1 MDPPAPNPAPTAG
14 VVTRRHVLTVAGQ
27 VMTGL
32 WLDLEL
38 SAGASA
44 QVPASGFAPPRTTFG
59 EPQLAA
65 YLEITPDNLVR
76 IALPDAELG
85 QGAYTTLPMILA
97 DELGA
102 DWGRI
107 EVRQTGA
114 DDRLANPMKGFQA
127 TGRSMSV
134 RGYYPLLR
142 RLGATARELLC
153 SAAAARWRVPVSEC
167 RAESSYV
174 KHGRSGQQATFAE
187 LLESAAVLPLPLNV
201 RLRTQHE
208 LKLIGRD
215 VPRMDI
221 PAKVLGQAEFSSD
234 VRLPGMLV
242 AAILHSPVFGSLLA
256 TVDEAAALAG
266 PYVRAVVRLPSAVA
280 VVADDY
286 WHATRALGL
295 LRATFGASPNDT
307 VDGALLRADRE
318 AGLSEPSVPV
328 SAAGDAPARIATAD
342 RQLEF
347 VYDVPYLAHAT
358 MEPMCCVAWVRD
370 GSCEL
375 WAPTQGP
382 GRLRNEIARQLN
394 LEPGRVRITRGFV
407 GGGFGRRWQ
416 PDFGVEAALISR
428 AANAPVKLI
437 WSREEDLQHDFY
449 RPAMLMRVRAGLMN
463 RGRGAARLA
472 GLDVT
477 LSGDLLSN
485 WGKPP
490 LPAPKPA
497 PKPDAQLTGG
507 LTAIPY
513 DLPDYRIR
521 WVPRESHVPIG
532 VWRSV
537 AYSHNVFALESAL
550 DEIAGAVGEDPLR
563 FRLALLRDA
572 PRHARVLTALARQA
586 NWRSS
591 PVAAGVGR
599 GLALAEY
606 ATSIIGVVA
615 DAEVSPAGRIRVQ
628 RLTATVDCGALI
640 LPDNARAQ
648 IEGGLIFGLTAALYG
663 EIRIEKGR
671 AVQSNFFDYRMLT
684 LTDCPAIDLQFLP
697 GGELPG
703 GIGEV
708 GTPPVAPAVANAVF
722 AATGRRIRDLPL
734 ARHGLA

>member
-1 MDPPAPNPAPTAG
+1 MIDSAAPNPVPNAAG
-14 VVTRRHVLTVAGQ
+14 VTRRRVLAAGGQ
-27 VMTGL
+27 LVTAF
-32 WLDLEL
+32 WLGLEL
-38 SAGASA
+38 PGYA
-44 QVPASGFAPPRTTFG
+44 QAQAPVPGVGLPPPRTTFG

-65 YLEITPDNLVR
+65 YLEITLENVVR

-85 QGAYTTLPMILA
+85 QGAYTTLPLILA

-102 DWGRI
+102 DWERV
-107 EVRQTGA
+107 EVRQSGA

-127 TGRSMSV
+127 TGRSLSV

-167 RAESSYV
+167 RAERSYV
-174 KHGRSGQQATFAE
+174 RHGSSGQQATFAE
-187 LLESAAVLPLPLNV
+187 LLESAAVLPLPLHV
-201 RLRTQHE
+201 RLRTPDE
-208 LKLIGRD
+208 LELIGRN
-215 VPRMDI
+215 VPRKDI
-221 PAKVLGQAEFSSD
+221 PAKVLGRAEFSSD

-242 AAILHSPVFGSLLA
+242 AAVLHSPVFGSELA
-256 TVDEAAALAG
+256 TVDEAAALAA
-266 PYVRAVVRLPSAVA
+266 PLVRGVVRLPSAVA
-280 VVADDY
+280 VVADDF
-286 WHATRALGL
+286 WHATRGLSL
-295 LRATFGASPNDT
+295 LRATFGVSPNDA
-307 VDGALLRADRE
+307 VDEALLRADRA
-318 AGLSEPSVPV
+318 AGLGEPAVPV

-370 GSCEL
+370 GGCEL

-382 GRLRNEIARQLN
+382 GRLRNEVARQLN
-394 LEPGRVRITRGFV
+394 IEPARVRITRGFV

-428 AANAPVKLI
+428 AVRAPVKLI

-449 RPAMLMRVRAGLMN
+449 RPAMLMRVRAGLAN

-477 LSGDLLSN
+477 LSGALLSS
-485 WGKPP
+485 WAKPRVP
-490 LPAPKPA
+490 D

-507 LTAIPY
+507 LTTVPY
-513 DLPDYRIR
+513 AVPDYRIR

-550 DEIAGAVGEDPLR
+550 DEIAGAAGEDPLQ
-563 FRLALLRDA
+563 FRLALLRDS

-586 NWRSS
+586 KWR
-591 PVAAGVGR
+591 AARAADGVGR

-615 DAEVSPAGRIRVQ
+615 DVEMMAAGRVRVQ
-628 RLTATVDCGALI
+628 RLTATVDCGAVI

-671 AVQSNFFDYRMLT
+671 AVQSNFSDYRMLT
-684 LTDCPAIDLQFLP
+684 LADCPAIDVQFLP

-703 GIGEV
+703 GLGEKL
-708 GTPPVAPAVANAVF
+708 GKLF
-722 AATGRRIRDLPL
+722 
-734 ARHGLA
+734 